1 MKTWRLALAILLV
14 AAAAFAGGWAY
25 QAYLGPGAV
34 IDLANQK
41 LMCN

>member
-1 MKTWRLALAILLV
+1 MKTWRPILIVALA
-14 AAAAFAGGWAY
+14 AAAAFAAGWAY
-25 QAYLGPGAV
+25 QAYLSPDAV